1 MSAEILAQSTTM
13 DASNPI
19 TAAVFFAFLKC
30 PTKAHLLAIGEPP
43 PGNFF
48 ADINLRISSTY
59 KTAVKQRLS
68 VAAQVPEILEVGQP
82 WPGLASGAITHH
94 VDCETA
100 VYDFAPPLQR
110 WGARQPQEPSS
121 SGPLV
126 PVLILPWEKPEP
138 SDCLLVCFGALSL
151 SQRTGILPDTGTL
164 IYGDSHRRRTVKIG
178 DHVARARQT
187 IAAIEATCHGREPPP
202 LILNRHC
209 AVCDFQP
216 RCRSLA
222 IERDDLSCSP
232 Q

>member
-1 MSAEILAQSTTM
+1 M

-121 SGPLV
+121 SGPR
-126 PVLILPWEKPEP
+126 P
-138 SDCLLVCFGALSL
+138 CFDFAL
-151 SQRTGILPDTGTL
+151 G
-164 IYGDSHRRRTVKIG
+164 K
-178 DHVARARQT
+178 ARAFRLPARVFWRT
-187 IAAIEATCHGREPPP
+187 FTFAADRDTA
-202 LILNRHC
+202 RHWN
-209 AVCDFQP
+209 A
-216 RCRSLA
+216 
-222 IERDDLSCSP
+222 DLRR
-232 Q
+232 